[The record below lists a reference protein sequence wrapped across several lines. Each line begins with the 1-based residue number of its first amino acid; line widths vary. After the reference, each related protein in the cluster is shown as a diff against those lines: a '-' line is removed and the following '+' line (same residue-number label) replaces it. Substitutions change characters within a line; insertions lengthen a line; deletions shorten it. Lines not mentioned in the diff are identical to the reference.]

1 MFVLFICVHLWFL
14 SLTYSVKLCGK
25 RLFESFNRSKGM
37 NIGKMMQQAKK
48 MQENMKQMQEE
59 MAAMEVTGEAG
70 GGMVKVLMTGDQ
82 MVRRVDIDPS
92 VWAEQDKDLIEDL
105 MAAAVNQAAK
115 KVSDM
120 QKQKQQGLMA
130 GMPLPPGFSL

>member
-1 MFVLFICVHLWFL
+1 
-14 SLTYSVKLCGK
+14 
-25 RLFESFNRSKGM
+25 M

-59 MAAMEVTGEAG
+59 MAAMEITGEAG
-70 GGMVKVLMTGDQ
+70 GGMVKVMMTGDQ
-82 MVRRVDIDPS
+82 IVRRVDIDPS
-92 VWAEQDKDLIEDL
+92 VWDEQDKGLIEDL
-105 MAAAVNQAAK
+105 VAAAFNQASQ
-115 KVSDM
+115 KVSEM